1 MKKQIYLSLIAI
13 FIVACAMSLVKMLN
27 YSNLSIALVIPLFP
41 VLLILLYV
49 ILEYSNPP
57 KWLFRLRFVIYS
69 FVYGLGLGIGMTFV
83 YLFEKHHFSVI
94 GLIVYTLS
102 FSIISFF
109 LGITT
114 NDNYFSFKKLIRKTG
129 NSTTKDLTLTDSA
142 YYIDSELF
150 RTLGRLIL
158 DNDRIYFY
166 SAKENKCLFNAKLS
180 DIHPTLEKST
190 VFKMPI
196 GLDFLKNETKIY
208 MKLPYYWLNV
218 IENAKINAVQ

>member
-69 FVYGLGLGIGMTFV
+69 FVYGLGFGIWMSFF

-94 GLIVYTLS
+94 GLIGNTLV

-109 LGITT
+109 WGITT
-114 NDNYFSFKKLIRKTG
+114 NDNYFRFKKLIRKTG
-129 NSTTKDLTLTDSA
+129 TSTTNDLTLTDLA
-142 YYIDSELF
+142 YYVDSELS

-158 DNDRIYFY
+158 DDDRIYFY
-166 SAKENKCLFNAKLS
+166 SANENKCLYNTKLS
-180 DIHPTLEKST
+180 DIHPAIEKSS
-190 VFKMPI
+190 FLKIPR
-196 GLDFLKNETKIY
+196 GLDFLENETKIY
-208 MKLPYYWLNV
+208 MNLPYYWLNA
-218 IENAKINAVQ
+218 IENAKTKAIQ

>member
-1 MKKQIYLSLIAI
+1 MKKQICLSFIAI
-13 FIVACAMSLVKMLN
+13 FIVVCAISLVKILN
-27 YSNLSIALVIPLFP
+27 YSNLSIALIFPLYP
-41 VLLILLYV
+41 VLLILLNI
-49 ILEYSNPP
+49 ILGYSNPP

-69 FVYGLGLGIGMTFV
+69 LVYGLGFGIGMSFF

-102 FSIISFF
+102 FSTISFL
-109 LGITT
+109 LGITI
-114 NDNYFSFKKLIRKTG
+114 NDNYFRFKKLIRKTG

-142 YYIDSELF
+142 YYVDYELF

-158 DNDRIYFY
+158 DNDQICFY

-180 DIHPTLEKST
+180 DVHPAIEKSS
-190 VFKMPI
+190 FLKMPI

-218 IENAKINAVQ
+218 IETAKINAVQ